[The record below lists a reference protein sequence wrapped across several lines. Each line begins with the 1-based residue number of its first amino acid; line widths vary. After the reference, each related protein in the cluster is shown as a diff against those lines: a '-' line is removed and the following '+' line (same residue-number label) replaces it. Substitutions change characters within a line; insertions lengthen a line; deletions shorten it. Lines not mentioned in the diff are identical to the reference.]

1 MRGWFGTR
9 RGMKGG
15 STAGMRETKSR
26 SKLDFEFFLSG
37 FLALLGGYIL
47 LASLRIGFGS
57 WKEPEAG
64 FFPFVAGSLVLITS
78 AIGLWPRS
86 RGAEARPIFESG
98 RELMTFLSVAFLSVL
113 WIIVMPVLGYVVMT
127 CVVAF
132 LYSKTMKLEGWWK
145 PLLLSLGI
153 GLFIYALFDLWL
165 YIDLPRGIL
174 D

>member
-1 MRGWFGTR
+1 
-9 RGMKGG
+9 MKGG
-15 STAGMRETKSR
+15 SIVGMRETKSR
-26 SKLDFEFFLSG
+26 AKLDFEFFLSG
-37 FLALLGGYIL
+37 FLTLLGGYIL
-47 LASLRIGFGS
+47 IASLRIGFGS

-64 FFPFVAGSLVLITS
+64 FFPFVTGCIVLVTS

-86 RGAEARPIFESG
+86 RAAETQPIFGSG
-98 RELMTFLSVAFLSVL
+98 RELTTFLSVALLSVL
-113 WIIVMPVLGYVVMT
+113 WIIAMPVLGYVVMT

-132 LYSKTMKLEGWWK
+132 LYGKTMKLEGWWK
-145 PLLLSLGI
+145 PLILSLGI